1 MVREEVIICNWM
13 VMGMLYVQLRAL
25 LLPRG
30 EVEELMDARTYS
42 DLLSEAVE
50 WVAVHDTLPT
60 DETAR
65 DYTITAVRRK
75 YNALIKGAR
84 IRQRIYANDLPTKET
99 KAREG

>member
-1 MVREEVIICNWM
+1 MVREEAKICNWM
-13 VMGMLYVQLRAL
+13 VMGMLYVQLRSL

-42 DLLSEAVE
+42 DLLNEAVE

-60 DETAR
+60 DERAR

-84 IRQRIYANDLPTKET
+84 IRQRIYANDLPAKET

>member
-13 VMGMLYVQLRAL
+13 VMGLLYIQLRAL

-42 DLLSEAVE
+42 DLLNEAVE

-84 IRQRIYANDLPTKET
+84 IRQRIYANDLPAKET
-99 KAREG
+99 QARED

>member
-13 VMGMLYVQLRAL
+13 VLGVLYVQLRSL

-65 DYTITAVRRK
+65 DYAINAVRRK
-75 YNALIKGAR
+75 YNALVKGAR
-84 IRQRIYANDLPTKET
+84 IRERIYANDLPAKET
-99 KAREG
+99 KARED